1 MLRASL
7 NVYEHFTPDSER
19 LYHGDRRIAVLVIDH
34 ALLCVPNQPSRLSRS
49 PNIITHARGGRT
61 TAGPW
66 KPGCPDNNALTLETL
81 MVEVVRL
88 IACCVKSLP

>member
-61 TAGPW
+61 TAGSGP
-66 KPGCPDNNALTLETL
+66 LEARVSGRRRTD
-81 MVEVVRL
+81 
-88 IACCVKSLP
+88 SGDFDG